1 MESIIREQYLIRI
14 RPYYDS
20 DLIKVITGI
29 RRCGKSII
37 LNQIINEIK
46 TKGVDEDRI
55 IYLDLEGISG
65 RDITDRRSLEDY
77 ISQRIKKDDKYY
89 IFIDEI
95 QNLPEFEIAIA
106 SIRVSFNSSLFVTGS
121 NSKLLSG
128 KLQDRLTGRAKEF
141 EIYPFTY
148 SEYLEYKKINNIPL
162 SNDDFKDYLTFGGL
176 PQRFNEN
183 NDVEVRKYLI
193 GLYDS
198 IIKKDVFDNHIR
210 VNKNVFKQVA
220 KYVLSTS
227 GRLFSALSVAKGIKK
242 NATNK
247 EVKSFSA
254 TINNYADYLKECYLI
269 LECEPFY
276 LKGKERLN
284 GSRKFYVID
293 VGLRNALGNVLD
305 LDDTF
310 ALEGII
316 HNELLYRGYE
326 VKYGKLR
333 DGEIDFVAIKNNKKC
348 FIQVAYKIDTEEV
361 RTREYGAFKNIK
373 DGSPR
378 FVFSLD
384 EFDSSNNGITQIN
397 IVDFLLNKVD
407 ISLS

>member
-1 MESIIREQYLIRI
+1 MKNIIREQYLLRI

-37 LNQIINEIK
+37 LHQIINEVK
-46 TKGVDEDRI
+46 TNGVDEDRI

-77 ISQRIKKDDKYY
+77 ISQRVKKDDKYY

-106 SIRVSFNSSLFVTGS
+106 SIRVSFNCSLFVTGS

-162 SNDDFKDYLTFGGL
+162 SNDGFKDYLIFGGL

-183 NDVEVRKYLI
+183 NDVEVRKYLN

-198 IIKKDVFDNHIR
+198 IIKKDVFNNHIR

-254 TINNYADYLKECYLI
+254 TINNYADYL
-269 LECEPFY
+269 
-276 LKGKERLN
+276 
-284 GSRKFYVID
+284 
-293 VGLRNALGNVLD
+293 A
-305 LDDTF
+305 
-310 ALEGII
+310 
-316 HNELLYRGYE
+316 
-326 VKYGKLR
+326 
-333 DGEIDFVAIKNNKKC
+333 
-348 FIQVAYKIDTEEV
+348 
-361 RTREYGAFKNIK
+361 
-373 DGSPR
+373 
-378 FVFSLD
+378 
-384 EFDSSNNGITQIN
+384 
-397 IVDFLLNKVD
+397 
-407 ISLS
+407 